1 MSTDALIPFI
11 DEEMPPEGSPSPPVA
26 PKPVRQPWR
35 ILIVDDDADVH
46 ESTAY
51 ALRGLEIAERKL
63 HLLHAHSST
72 EGIELLRREH
82 DVAVILLDVVMETE
96 HAGLAMVDS
105 IRNGLNLHNTRIILR
120 TGQPGQAP
128 EIETIRRYDIND
140 YKTKSELTRG
150 KLYATLTA
158 AIRSYDQLRRLDASR
173 RGLEKIVAASH
184 YFLAEQGLQ
193 TFAEGVI
200 TQMAS
205 LMGLEPEG
213 LVCASQAPSSA
224 QTPEGDY
231 IVIAAAGPYRH
242 LMQKRL
248 SDIDNPDI
256 VAQLSKSLAER
267 RSIVGSDSLTLFFA
281 GRDQQDFAAFVGA
294 SGPLREVDHHLLEVF
309 CTNIALCA
317 SNVTLFDRLR
327 SVAFEDRQLGIP
339 NRSALIQHLD
349 ALVNED
355 QLAGVVLAKIDV
367 DQFAETNDMF
377 GHRYGDLLLG
387 AMARR
392 LSERLADRC
401 FIARVAGNT
410 FAVVGCHEV
419 VCPEVLKPLFDEAF
433 VVENIDRRLSVC
445 MSLVRCEDAPVLNG
459 NELLKDASIAMKRA
473 KAAGQGRI
481 EYFTPALG
489 ADSKERTR
497 LLHGL
502 HRAFDHDRLFLVYQ
516 PQLSLGTGEV
526 LGVEALL
533 RWRAEDGSMVPPD
546 RFIPVA
552 ERSGLIVNLGTW
564 VLRTALYD
572 LSRLHALGFT
582 GLRMAVNV
590 SAVQFSQPDFLDIL
604 DEALRDN
611 SVVTPER
618 LELEITESV
627 AMVGMERVAALMREI
642 QARRVA
648 VAIDDFGTG
657 FSSLSYLDCLPAD
670 RLKIDRAFVNLLDT
684 DRPGARIARMIVPLG
699 RQLGMKVLAE
709 GVETETQAQILR
721 ELGCDEAQGY
731 LYARPMP
738 LDQLQ
743 SWLTQHQPQ
752 GGQA

>member
-1 MSTDALIPFI
+1 MSTDALIPFV
-11 DEEMPPEGSPSPPVA
+11 DEDPPAGPAPATPVA
-26 PKPVRQPWR
+26 PIPQRLPWR
-35 ILIVDDDADVH
+35 ILIVDDDRDVH
-46 ESTAY
+46 ESTSY
-51 ALRGLEIAERKL
+51 ALRGLEIVGRKL
-63 HLLHAHSST
+63 QLLHAYSSV
-72 EGIELLRREH
+72 EGLDVLRQES

-105 IRNGLNLHNTRIILR
+105 IRNGLKLQNTRIILR

-128 EIETIRRYDIND
+128 EIETIRQYDIND

-184 YFLAEQGLQ
+184 HFIAEQGLQ

-205 LMGLEPEG
+205 LMGLDPEG
-213 LVCASQAPSSA
+213 LVCASVMPTSPGEAA
-224 QTPEGDY
+224 GDY
-231 IVIAAAGPYRH
+231 IVIAAAGPYSH
-242 LMQKRL
+242 LMQKRIT
-248 SDIDNPDI
+248 DIDNPDI
-256 VAQLSKSLAER
+256 VAQLTRSLTER
-267 RSIVGSDSLTLFFA
+267 RSVVGHNSLTLFFA
-281 GRDQQDFAAFVGA
+281 GRDQQDFAAFVAA
-294 SGPLREVDHHLLEVF
+294 SQPLREVDHHLLEVF

-327 SVAFEDRQLGIP
+327 NVAFVDRLLGLP
-339 NRSALIQHLD
+339 NRAALIQHLD
-349 ALVNED
+349 DLGHD
-355 QLAGVVLAKIDV
+355 DKLADMVLAKIDV

-387 AMARR
+387 AIGQRLTEQ
-392 LSERLADRC
+392 LSERC

-410 FAVVGCHEV
+410 FAIVGHHQWV
-419 VCPEVLKPLFDEAF
+419 NPETLKPLFDEPF
-433 VVENIDRRLSVC
+433 VVEEIDRRLSVC
-445 MSLVRCEDAPVLNG
+445 MSLVRCDEVPFLNG
-459 NELLKDASIAMKRA
+459 HELLKDASIAMKRA
-473 KAAGQGRI
+473 KAGGQGRI

-516 PQLSLGTGEV
+516 PQVSLTTGEV

-533 RWRAEDGSMVPPD
+533 RWRAEDGTMVPPD

-572 LSRLHALGFT
+572 LGRLHAQGFAR
-582 GLRMAVNV
+582 LRMAVNV

-611 SVVTPER
+611 PRVAPER

-627 AMVGMERVAALMREI
+627 AMVGMERVAALMREV
-642 QARRVA
+642 QSRQVA

-670 RLKIDRAFVNLLDT
+670 RLKIDRAFINLLDT
-684 DRPGARIARMIVPLG
+684 ERPGARIARMIVPLG
-699 RQLGMKVLAE
+699 HQLGMKVLAE
-709 GVETETQAQILR
+709 GVETESQANILR

-731 LYARPMP
+731 RYARPMP
-738 LDQLQ
+738 LDELL
-743 SWLTQHQPQ
+743 SWLQQQPPRP
-752 GGQA
+752 